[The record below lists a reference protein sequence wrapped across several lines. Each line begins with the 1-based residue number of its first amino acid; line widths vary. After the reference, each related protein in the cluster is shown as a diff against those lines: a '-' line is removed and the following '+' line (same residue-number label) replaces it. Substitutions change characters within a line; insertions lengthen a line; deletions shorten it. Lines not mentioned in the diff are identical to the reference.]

1 MKRRRASSR
10 SKRFFW
16 FIIAI
21 LVGAVLGM
29 LYGWLVNP
37 VRYVDTAPDMLR
49 ADYKA
54 DYVLMVAEVYAQDGD
69 LAMALFRLSHW
80 GGETPVQLVQ
90 TALLTA
96 GDLGYSE
103 PDLAKIRRLLEAL
116 QASLSQPSSQ
126 ETP

>member
-1 MKRRRASSR
+1 
-10 SKRFFW
+10 
-16 FIIAI
+16 
-21 LVGAVLGM
+21 M

-54 DYVLMVAEVYAQDGD
+54 DYVLMVAEVYAGDGD
-69 LAMALFRLSHW
+69 LAMAQFRLSRL
-80 GGETPVQLVQ
+80 GGGTPLQIVQ
-90 TALLTA
+90 TAMLTA

-103 PDLAKIRRLLEAL
+103 PDLAKIKRLFEAL
-116 QASLSQPSSQ
+116 QVSLPQSSPQ